1 MSEPEPDPRDEV
13 TEGAWTGVLLL
24 TFTGL
29 AFLAA
34 CVIFPPTR
42 LVGSWN
48 LSDPEP
54 SLGALLLRCA
64 LFLGLIMSA
73 TGLLAWE
80 RHRRR
85 RAARNSAPSARPAS
99 AQLVARPAAGDC
111 PFCHDALAMHDLG
124 EGVVRCPGC
133 EVAHHAACWREHGGC
148 STLGCRRDPRQ
159 RDALRARTGE

>member
-1 MSEPEPDPRDEV
+1 MTERDPRDEA

-29 AFLAA
+29 AFVAA

-42 LVGSWN
+42 LIFSSN
-48 LSDPEP
+48 LSDPGP
-54 SLGALLLRCA
+54 SLNALLLRCA
-64 LFLGLIMSA
+64 LFLGLLMSA

-85 RAARNSAPSARPAS
+85 RAARAVAAEPRSAA

-111 PFCHDALAMHDLG
+111 PFCHDALATQDLG

-159 RDALRARTGE
+159 RDTLRARTGE